1 MTASATIR
9 RRACSNAHASPS
21 PLFTTRSPPRCG
33 QSAARFYLLL
43 HGNRDYLDYSLSRTD
58 PETILVP
65 LLRVL
70 HDSKTLPINR

>member
-1 MTASATIR
+1 M
-9 RRACSNAHASPS
+9 
-21 PLFTTRSPPRCG
+21 LKRSRVSFSSLHDAIAAALPE
-33 QSAARFYLLL
+33 QSAALLLYLLL